1 MKKSADT
8 TIYGIYSQ
16 EINNGFLA
24 FNFRFFSLKNDPT
37 ALCSPI
43 TFLFQEK
50 LPIIYA
56 NIRV

>member
-1 MKKSADT
+1 MKKSANT
-8 TIYGIYSQ
+8 TNHNAFGK
-16 EINNGFLA
+16 ENNSVSFA
-24 FNFRFFSLKNDPT
+24 VPNSFFRLKNDVS